1 MNSFDSKRGRKYT
14 VLLSLG
20 KRAKNYFDTEKGK
33 SDDPAAMRGSNQR
46 TLYHS
51 FAAPAPK

>member
-1 MNSFDSKRGRKYT
+1 MNSFDSKRGRKNT
-14 VLLSLG
+14 VLALG